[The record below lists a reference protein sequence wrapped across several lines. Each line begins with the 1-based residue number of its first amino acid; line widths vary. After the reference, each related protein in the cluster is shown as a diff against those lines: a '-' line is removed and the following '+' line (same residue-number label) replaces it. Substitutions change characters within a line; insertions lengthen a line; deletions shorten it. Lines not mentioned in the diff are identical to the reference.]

1 MVRTRRGASRVGCLV
16 TLLVLG
22 AACYYGF
29 RIGKVKYNA
38 SSYQHVMEAS
48 LRVAETFTDKQIKD
62 RILAEADSLGLPDEA
77 KEITLVR
84 TGRHIEVS
92 AEYDVIVDLP
102 FKKKTSHFTPSAV
115 FDY

>member
-1 MVRTRRGASRVGCLV
+1 VVRTRRGASRVGCLFTV
-16 TLLVLG
+16 LVLVG
-22 AACYYGF
+22 ACYYGF
-29 RIGKVKYNA
+29 KIGKVHYNA
-38 SSYQHVMEAS
+38 SSYQNVMEAS

-84 TGRHIEVS
+84 TGRHIEAS

-102 FKKKTSHFTPSAV
+102 FKKRTYHFTPNAA